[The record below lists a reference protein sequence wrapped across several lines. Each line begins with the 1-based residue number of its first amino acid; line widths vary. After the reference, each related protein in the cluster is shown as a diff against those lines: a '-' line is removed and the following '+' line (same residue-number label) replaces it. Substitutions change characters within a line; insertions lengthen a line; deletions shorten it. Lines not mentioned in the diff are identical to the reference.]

1 MKYIAPNMG
10 STAADN
16 SSWNVDG
23 GMTDKSSQKV
33 EVSCA
38 RGGLGCIQLPCPIS
52 TFVRFVHLY
61 QINLAGKCTKIK
73 QTYDQAWQPNTV

>member
-33 EVSCA
+33 EV
-38 RGGLGCIQLPCPIS
+38 
-52 TFVRFVHLY
+52 
-61 QINLAGKCTKIK
+61 
-73 QTYDQAWQPNTV
+73 